1 MSKYRKETYIQNN
14 RGGKIVKINRFL
26 SGSIS
31 ILLCLA
37 LSLSLVSCS
46 NNQETIPSD
55 SSSSEDSS
63 SRSTEPITIRVYN
76 AMAATKPTRDN
87 KIYKLIQDETGV
99 KFDFE
104 FLTGDAIKKAD
115 EMIENE
121 TYPDL
126 LGLSGE
132 QSGLQEFLDAG
143 ALIPLEEYINKYP
156 NLKKHYG
163 PIINQIKDPVSG
175 HVYIMPNYGVTSGT
189 YNSSE
194 TFGAAFWI
202 QAAVLKEAGYP
213 KIKTLDEWF
222 EIIRKYMDKHPK
234 INGQN
239 TIGFEILVDKSKDW
253 VLRNAPAQ
261 LSGHPN
267 DGNVIVDNNVAR
279 IFAGLDVSK
288 RYFKKLNEMYQ
299 AGVIDPE
306 FSQMDFDTYIS
317 KISSGRV
324 LGLYDQRWN
333 FQLGYNSILAQEMY
347 DRHYVP
353 VPVTFDKE
361 TKDWYLNNPIINVNS
376 GYGISV
382 NCKDPERVMQLFDTL
397 LEEKWQKILQW
408 GIEGEDYMIDASGK
422 FYRTPE
428 QRDNS
433 IREDWK
439 LANKVE
445 ALLQFCP
452 KLEGTYSDGNAT
464 EPALQPGEYY
474 ASLKD
479 EQKEVLN
486 AYKVETQG
494 QLFSTPPENP
504 VYFPCYT
511 MTIPVGSEEQ
521 MTEQKLK
528 EKAFKHLPK
537 IISCNPGDFERLWK
551 EYTDDINKENIAG
564 LEKLYNDGIQERLI
578 KWSKTK

>member
-1 MSKYRKETYIQNN
+1 MKTKRL
-14 RGGKIVKINRFL
+14 L
-26 SGSIS
+26 SVCIS
-31 ILLCLA
+31 ILLCLT
-37 LSLSLVSCS
+37 LGLSLVSCKNDDEATPAS
-46 NNQETIPSD
+46 TSSLGD
-55 SSSSEDSS
+55 SSSK
-63 SRSTEPITIRVYN
+63 STEPITIRVYN
-76 AMAATKPTRDN
+76 AMAATKPTKDN
-87 KIYKLIQDETGV
+87 KIYKRIQEETGV
-99 KFDFE
+99 KFEFE
-104 FLTGDAIKKAD
+104 FLSGDAIQKAG

-143 ALIPLEEYINKYP
+143 ALIPLEQYINKYP

-194 TFGAAFWI
+194 SYGAAFWI

-213 KIKTLDEWF
+213 KIETLDEWF
-222 EIIRKYMDKHPK
+222 EIIQKYMAKYPR
-234 INGQN
+234 INGQK
-239 TIGFEILVDKSKDW
+239 TIGFEILADKSKDW
-253 VLRNAPAQ
+253 TLRNAPAQ

-288 RYFKKLNEMYQ
+288 KYYKKLNEMYQ
-299 AGVIDPE
+299 AGVVDPE
-306 FSQMDFDTYIS
+306 CFKMDFDTYIS

-324 LGLYDQRWN
+324 LGLFDQRWN
-333 FQLGYNSILAQEMY
+333 FQIGYNSIIGQEMY

-382 NCKDPERVMQLFDTL
+382 NCENPERIMQVFDTL
-397 LEEKWQKILQW
+397 LEEKWQKIMQW
-408 GIEGEDYMIDASGK
+408 GIEGEDYMVDSSGK

-433 IREDWK
+433 LRDDWK
-439 LANKVE
+439 ISNRVE
-445 ALLQFCP
+445 ALLQYCP
-452 KLEGTYSDGNAT
+452 KLEGSYSDGNST
-464 EPALQPGEYY
+464 EPALQPGEYF
-474 ASLKD
+474 ATLKD

-494 QLFSTPPENP
+494 QLFGTPPENP

-511 MTIPVGSEEQ
+511 MTIPVGSEQQ
-521 MTEQKLK
+521 MTEQRLK
-528 EKAFKHLPK
+528 DKAFKHLPK
-537 IISCNPGDFERLWK
+537 IISSKPSEFESLWK
-551 EYTDDINKENIAG
+551 QYTDDINKENIAG
-564 LEKLYNDGIQERLI
+564 LEKLYNDGIQDRLI
-578 KWSKTK
+578 KWAKTN